1 MARQL
6 RSSLCIAAILLC
18 AAGCAAGSAA
28 QAPPAPNPD
37 LTNPRHF
44 NPQYLGLREPL
55 GPDWLFAASDSPAYA
70 SPAYDDSAWQTVS
83 SDKPLSSYL
92 TRDTPYV
99 WYRTHVHFSRDARYL
114 AIEVQYTLGS
124 YELYANGV
132 RLGANGSMTGIRE
145 SSQDYLTAY
154 NIPEGLIGPKGD
166 LVVAIRF
173 ALNRMGSEGVGVTT
187 PFHMG
192 SIFLAVKFGTAIDA
206 SYEIAHQT
214 AIPWMLC
221 GLNLLVGMVAL
232 ALFLAMRSRTEY
244 LAIAVSLLATSLQTA
259 MIIWTHTHA
268 FTVQAGLLQTLA
280 LSITNVALIEFVR
293 LILHLRRSGWLL
305 GLEIANFFGYFGRTL
320 FSLGLLSFF
329 PAEAAYFLPPL
340 VVLAVLVVLLVRGL
354 LRGNRDARVILPAI
368 AVICVANYWNV
379 LLRAA
384 EIWHWAWHIPPMPY
398 LSLGSYGVDFWGMWA
413 VIYAVTMLLFLV
425 LRTVGITRER
435 AQVAAE
441 LEAARMVQHVLIP
454 EEIPP
459 VPGFVLESAYKPAG
473 EVGGDFFQI
482 VPIGNGGVLVVIGD
496 VSGKGMPAA
505 MTVSLLVGTFRTLA
519 HYTESPGE
527 ILAAM
532 NTRMLA
538 RSHGGFTTC
547 LVLRADAD
555 GALTVANAGHIAPY
569 LAGEELALENGLP
582 LGLSAAASYAEAVF
596 YVAPGQQLTLVTDGI
611 VEARDKSGALF
622 GFERMARMSRQ
633 PAEVIAQAARDF
645 GQEDDITTLTL
656 MATGTREPALV

>member
-6 RSSLCIAAILLC
+6 RRFLCMAAMVVC
-18 AAGCAAGSAA
+18 VASPAAGCLA

-44 NPQYLGLREPL
+44 APRYLGLREPL
-55 GPDWLFAASDSPAYA
+55 GPDWLFAPTDSPAYA
-70 SPAYDDSAWQTVS
+70 SPAYDDRAWQTVS
-83 SDKPLSSYL
+83 SDMPLSFYL
-92 TRDTPYV
+92 TRDTPFV
-99 WYRTHVHFSRDARYL
+99 WYRTHVHFSRDARFL
-114 AIEVQYTLGS
+114 AIEVQYTRGS

-132 RLGANGSMTGIRE
+132 RIGANGSMTGIRE
-145 SSQDYLTAY
+145 SGQDYLTAY
-154 NIPEGLIGPKGD
+154 DVPDGLIGPNGD

-232 ALFLAMRSRTEY
+232 ALFLAMRNRMEY
-244 LAIAVSLLATSLQTA
+244 LAIALSLLASSLQVA
-259 MIIWTHTHA
+259 VIIWTHTHA

-320 FSLGLLSFF
+320 FSLGLLSIL
-329 PAEAAYFLPPL
+329 PAETAYFLPAL
-340 VVLAVLVVLLVRGL
+340 IVQAVLVVLLVRGL
-354 LRGNRDARVILPAI
+354 LRGNRDTRVILPAV
-368 AVICVANYWNV
+368 AVVCVANYWNF
-379 LLRAA
+379 LETAHTD
-384 EIWHWAWHIPPMPY
+384 WHWPLHIPAMPY
-398 LSLGSYGVDFWGMWA
+398 LQLGSYGMDFWTMWA
-413 VIYAVTMLLFLV
+413 VIYAVTILLFLV
-425 LRTVGITRER
+425 LRTIGIARER
-435 AQVAAE
+435 ARDAAE

-454 EEIPP
+454 EEVPP

-482 VPIGNGGVLVVIGD
+482 VPVNHGGVLIVIGD

-519 HYTESPGE
+519 HYTQSPGE

-547 LVLRADAD
+547 LVLRADS
-555 GALTVANAGHIAPY
+555 GGTLTVANAGHIAPY
-569 LAGEELALENGLP
+569 VAGKELPLENGLP
-582 LGLSAAASYAEAVF
+582 LGLAADATYPEFSF
-596 YVAPGQQLTLVTDGI
+596 RFAPGQQVTLLTDGVI
-611 VEARDKSGALF
+611 ESRDKAGALF
-622 GFERMARMSRQ
+622 GFERSAALTTQ
-633 PAEVIAQAARDF
+633 PAEAIARKAQAF
-645 GQEDDITTLTL
+645 GQEDDITVLTL
-656 MATGTREPALV
+656 RYAGVEAFA